1 MYWAAM
7 CAHTGVSVHK
17 GEGQETEPLYSL
29 EMSPVSARTWV
40 FCLMRQNVKQG
51 RGVGDSDKKSVISQ
65 SS

>member
-7 CAHTGVSVHK
+7 CTHTGVSVHK
-17 GEGQETEPLYSL
+17 GGEQETEPLHNL
-29 EMSPVSARTWV
+29 EMSPLNARTRV
-40 FCLMRQNVKQG
+40 FRLMRQNVKQG